1 MYPHH
6 CSAQLACGRMCLWNT
21 SDTHIRVAKWPHR
34 LEFWES
40 VSKRPLMCFHLLW
53 LKQNWELKQRNK
65 GGGKTEKR
73 EERQLSAKIKIRS
86 RENNPVITTFCYRLC
101 AFILDE
107 EIHKQ
112 RLPDKKKNEVM
123 WSRRRP
129 FLDRKWFPAVGLHSR
144 NTRLTL
150 HHPSLHGPLTCSNSS
165 FPQLQ

>member
-1 MYPHH
+1 MLH
-6 CSAQLACGRMCLWNT
+6 
-21 SDTHIRVAKWPHR
+21 VAAP
-34 LEFWES
+34 LQCS
-40 VSKRPLMCFHLLW
+40 VSLWPYGPLKHERHTHPSRQVTSSPGILGICEQATPHVFPFTLIEAKLQSW
-53 LKQNWELKQRNK
+53 SIE
-65 GGGKTEKR
+65 TEV

-86 RENNPVITTFCYRLC
+86 RENKPVITTFCYRLC

-112 RLPDKKKNEVM
+112 RLPEKKKNKVT

-129 FLDRKWFPAVGLHSR
+129 FLDRKWFPAVGLHGR